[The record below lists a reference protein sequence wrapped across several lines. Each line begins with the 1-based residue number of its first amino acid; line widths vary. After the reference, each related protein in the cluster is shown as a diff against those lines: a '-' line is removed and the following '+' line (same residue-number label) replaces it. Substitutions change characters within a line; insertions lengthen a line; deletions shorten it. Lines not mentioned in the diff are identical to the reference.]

1 MSGMASSTTIPLKD
15 FIDNR
20 PFGPLHVLHK
30 ALSIDFKSM
39 FRATMGVA
47 AREACPTVFVV
58 LALA

>member
-1 MSGMASSTTIPLKD
+1 MPLKD

-47 AREACPTVFVV
+47 AREACPTAFVV
-58 LALA
+58 IALA